1 MASKKIKGIT
11 IEIGG
16 DTTKLGDAL
25 KDSEKQTK
33 SLQGELK
40 QVEKL
45 LQFDPSNTELVA
57 QKQEILTKAIAE
69 TAKKLETL
77 EEAQK
82 QVKAQFDNNEIGADQ
97 YRAFQREVIKT
108 QKSLDDLKG
117 ELNTLESGLNSV
129 ESETVDTVST
139 FDKLSDEINQQEKEL
154 KDLKKEYTNLVLEQ
168 KDSSTEAND
177 LREKMSKLSGE
188 IKENKDKMSQ
198 AKKEADQY
206 ADSIEDVGDEAEES
220 SDGFTIMGGALADLV
235 ASAIK
240 GAISAIGDLVG
251 ALLDL
256 SEATEEYRQMQ
267 GKLEGSS
274 ETFGYSVDFA
284 KGKYEEFYKYLG
296 DDQASTNA
304 ITNLMGLG
312 TSTENL
318 SDIANGAIGVWASYG
333 DSIPIE
339 SLTESINETVNAGKV
354 TGTFADTINWCKDAN
369 TQLNGALSGN
379 KTAQKAFNDALKEGL
394 PVEDAFNEALAKI
407 TDEQER
413 ADVVAKFLNSTYGES
428 KKKYDEL
435 NGSIL
440 DANEAELKL
449 KDTQA
454 QLGEAVEPVNTAITN
469 LKDKALDAIAPVV
482 EKLADAFSKLLNWL
496 VETPGA
502 LETVTTLII
511 ILSTA
516 FTILAGALAIQGII
530 AGVTKA
536 IAFLNTTLLAN
547 PIVLIVALIAG
558 LVAGFIYLWNTCEPF
573 KQFFID
579 LWDAIKKATKVAVD
593 AIAKFFTVTIPE
605 KWNQFKKIC
614 SNFITSVVNYFKQ
627 LPGKIK
633 TIMTNFVNTVKNFFQ
648 ELPYKVG
655 YFIGQMLGHIIQ
667 FGINIINFART
678 KIPEFIS
685 NVVNFFKQLPS
696 KIWNAIKSAISK
708 IGEWGSQIKSKATS
722 AIKNMVSSVISTAK
736 SLPSKI
742 KSAIWNA
749 ISIIGSWGS
758 SMLSKAKSAIT
769 KVVDGI
775 KNTFKKLPSQLKSI
789 GKDLVKGLWNGI
801 SNAKDWI
808 LGKVKSFGKGILNG
822 LKDFFGIKSPSR
834 VMRDEIG
841 RYIAEGIGT
850 GITENADNPIEA
862 LETLGDDMVNGAKGI
877 NGITLNRQL
886 ENTFSGTLNAG
897 GSIGDLIAVMEN
909 YLPQLI
915 EASHHD
921 IRLDDDTLIGK
932 TIKKID
938 QGLATNYKMK
948 ARGI

>member
-16 DTTKLGDAL
+16 DTTKLGNAL
-25 KDSEKQTK
+25 KDSEKHTRD
-33 SLQGELK
+33 LQGELR

-45 LQFDPSNTELVA
+45 LQFDPGNTELLA
-57 QKQEILTKAIAE
+57 QKQKILADVIEE
-69 TAKKLETL
+69 TTKKLRTL
-77 EEAQK
+77 EKAQSQVEAQFK
-82 QVKAQFDNNEIGADQ
+82 SGDIGEDQ
-97 YRAFQREVIKT
+97 YRAFQRELIKT
-108 QKSLDDLKG
+108 QK
-117 ELNTLESGLNSV
+117 ELQDLESSAKGA
-129 ESETVDTVST
+129 
-139 FDKLSDEINQQEKEL
+139 
-154 KDLKKEYTNLVLEQ
+154 KDDVK
-168 KDSSTEAND
+168 
-177 LREKMSKLSGE
+177 
-188 IKENKDKMSQ
+188 
-198 AKKEADQY
+198 
-206 ADSIEDVGDEAEES
+206 DVGDSAEES

-251 ALLDL
+251 ALLEL
-256 SEATEEYRQMQ
+256 SEATEEYRIMQ
-267 GKLEGSS
+267 AKLEGSS

-284 KGKYEEFYKYLG
+284 KDKYGEFYKYLG
-296 DDQASTNA
+296 DDQMATNA

-318 SDIANGAIGVWASYG
+318 SSLANGAIGVWTAYG

-339 SLTESINETVNAGKV
+339 GLTEAINETAQVGKV
-354 TGTFADTINWCKDAN
+354 TGSLA
-369 TQLNGALSGN
+369 
-379 KTAQKAFNDALKEGL
+379 DALNWAGIS
-394 PVEDAFNEALAKI
+394 EDKFNEKLEKCK
-407 TDEQER
+407 TTQER
-413 ADVVAKFLNSTYGES
+413 ADLIAKTLNDTYGDSKAKF
-428 KKKYDEL
+428 DEL
-435 NGSIL
+435 SGSVL
-440 DANEAELKL
+440 EANEAELKL

-454 QLGEAVEPVNTAITN
+454 DLGQAVEPVNTAMTN
-469 LKDKALDAIAPVV
+469 LKNKALDAIAPVV
-482 EKLADAFSKLLNWL
+482 GKLADAFAKLLDWL

-516 FTILAGALAIQGII
+516 FTILAGALAIEGII

-579 LWDAIKKATKVAVD
+579 LWDGIKNATKIAVD
-593 AIAKFFTVTIPE
+593 AIVKFFTVTIPE

-614 SNFITSVVNYFKQ
+614 SNFINSVVNYFKQ

-633 TIMTNFVNTVKNFFQ
+633 TIMTNFVNTVKKFFQ

-678 KIPEFIS
+678 KIPEFIR
-685 NVVNFFKQLPS
+685 NVVNFFKELPS
-696 KIWNAIKSAISK
+696 KIWNAITGAISR
-708 IGEWGSQIKSKATS
+708 IAEWGSQIKSKATS

-742 KSAIWNA
+742 KSAITGA
-749 ISIIGSWGS
+749 ISVVSSWGS
-758 SMLSKAKSAIT
+758 DMLSKAKSAIT

-775 KNTFKKLPSQLKSI
+775 KNTFKNLPNQLKTI

-897 GSIGDLIAVMEN
+897 GSIGDLIAVMET
-909 YLPQLI
+909 YLPKLI
-915 EASHHD
+915 EVSQHD
-921 IRLDDDTLIGK
+921 IRLDDDTLVGK

-938 QGLATNYKMK
+938 QGLATNYTLK